1 MTDRKRTADMTPQ
14 ERRERRSWKAH
25 VIGFVSPRLH
35 GGQLRGR
42 VTPCSLDFSGGKER
56 LQKLTRMKNPP
67 PVRASAILKFA
78 RIHAER
84 RERNVERA
92 ASRRIRG

>member
-35 GGQLRGR
+35 GGQLRGH
-42 VTPCSLDFSGGKER
+42 VTPCDLNIRGGKEA
-56 LQKLTRMKNPP
+56 LQKLRRMKNPP

-78 RIHAER
+78 SIHAAR
-84 RERNVERA
+84 RERNRQRA
-92 ASRRIRG
+92 LAKENV